1 MRTGKRR
8 FIQVFVILLIIA
20 AVILAWFLTESGT
33 RRAVPPPPT
42 PVRVEKPVMRRL
54 EETLAAYGNLKS
66 ANQVTLL
73 PKVAGSITALF
84 AEVGDAVEEGSLLAE
99 IDREAYKLDL
109 IRADAVYVNAAS
121 TWERI
126 DRLFTAGNSTLQ
138 NWEDAR
144 AAYTAAEAQSAAAKL
159 RFDWTLVHSPT
170 AGVVLVRHINVGS
183 LVAPDAG
190 TPRYTVGS
198 LDNLEV
204 AVRLP
209 EAYYPAFSTGN
220 PTVRA
225 VADSF
230 PESLLEVQIR
240 SVAPW
245 IDPATRT
252 FTVTCRI
259 LPDESARLFLRP
271 GMLLYVEFVLNV
283 REEVL
288 TLPESALGGGK
299 WIWSVDSEGRA
310 RRHELDAPSISSGF
324 VAVPGEW
331 EGGRFIVEGQHFLR
345 EGAELRILN
354 GIDE

>member
-1 MRTGKRR
+1 MRNGRRR
-8 FIQVFVILLIIA
+8 FIQASFILLIIA
-20 AVILAWFLTESGT
+20 IVILARFLTISGIG
-33 RRAVPPPPT
+33 RAVPPPPT
-42 PVRVEKPVMRRL
+42 PVRVEKPVKRRL
-54 EETLAAYGNLKS
+54 EETLSAYGNLKS

-99 IDREAYKLDL
+99 IDREAYKFDL
-109 IRADAVYVNAAS
+109 IRAEAVYVNAAS

-126 DRLFTAGNSTLQ
+126 DRLFTAGNSTRQ
-138 NWEDAR
+138 NWEEAR
-144 AAYTAAEAQSAAAKL
+144 AAHTAAEAQSAAAKL
-159 RFDWTLVHSPT
+159 RFDWTLVHSPVV
-170 AGVVLVRHINVGS
+170 GVVLVRHVNVGS

-190 TPRYTVGS
+190 TPLYTVGS

-209 EAYYPAFSTGN
+209 AAYYPAFNTGD
-220 PTVRA
+220 PAVRA
-225 VADSF
+225 AADSF
-230 PESLLEVQIR
+230 PDSPLEAQIR

-259 LPDESARLFLRP
+259 LPDESARLFLLP
-271 GMLLYVEFVLNV
+271 GMLLYVEFVLDV
-283 REEVL
+283 RDEVL

-310 RRHELDAPSISSGF
+310 RRLELEVPFLSSGY
-324 VAVPGEW
+324 VVVPGEW

-345 EGAELRILN
+345 EGTELRILS
-354 GIDE
+354 GTDG